1 MEFLVG
7 KMYEYVGVA
16 HVLAFTDVQP
26 ITVVA
31 EIKPN
36 DRFVVI
42 EYHGVKPV
50 GEFVAV
56 IGPEAIS
63 LEAHRLHRMRILTP
77 AGMVGLFSFWAS
89 ELTLVE
95 TG

>member
-56 IGPEAIS
+56 NGTEAIA
-63 LEAHRLHRMRILTP
+63 LEPHLHRMRVLTP
-77 AGMVGLFSFWAS
+77 AGMVGLFSFWPS